1 MRKTTKN
8 SSNTEYQSNEFVNF
22 KMQYIV
28 LFCMCHATSTSPPP
42 PLPEHHQHDQ
52 HHTRHT
58 HTSTANKQKTVWN
71 TELLSNW
78 LWTLALNENV
88 LTSAKNG
95 NKNIH
100 HLSFN
105 KIQLWGLRIGS
116 KTPPDF
122 ISTPNTIQYY
132 KLYKNISFSLVFITN
147 SKITP
152 YSE

>member
-1 MRKTTKN
+1 MRKTTTKN

-28 LFCMCHATSTSPPP
+28 LFCMCHATPTPPP
-42 PLPEHHQHDQ
+42 PLPDQ

-58 HTSTANKQKTVWN
+58 YQLQTNKTVWN

-95 NKNIH
+95 KQKHTN
-100 HLSFN
+100 HLSF
-105 KIQLWGLRIGS
+105 KKSSCGDFGLAQ

-132 KLYKNISFSLVFITN
+132 KLYKNINFSLVFITN